1 MQVTTIGFDIA
12 KSVIQIHGVD
22 AEGAVALRKRMTR
35 AGTVQFFS
43 RLPPCLVGMEACG
56 GAHQWARELAAFGH
70 DVRLISPLYVK
81 PYVKRSK
88 TDAADAAAICEAVS
102 RPHMRFVPVK
112 SCDEQALAQA
122 YKTRALLVAQRTAL
136 VNALRAHLT
145 EFGVVAP
152 LGPAG
157 AAKLI
162 GLIEAADTDLP
173 ELTREVLGELAGMI
187 AATQSRIATL
197 DARLARL
204 AASDEACKRL
214 MQVPG
219 VGPVAAG
226 TLRALADDVT
236 RFRTGRDFAAWLG
249 LTPRQN
255 SSGDKVRI
263 GSISKAGN
271 RELRTLLV
279 LGQMAVLRYA
289 QARPDKASAWLAAM
303 IKRRPPLV
311 VAVAMAARTARIIW
325 AMLARG
331 EAYRPGGAPGRQPDC
346 APITA

>member
-1 MQVTTIGFDIA
+1 MNVTTIGFDIA
-12 KSVIQIHGVD
+12 KGVIQIHGVD
-22 AEGAVALRKRMTR
+22 AAGLVTVRKRLSR
-35 AGTVQFFS
+35 AGALSFFA
-43 RLPPCLVGMEACG
+43 RLESCLVGMEACG
-56 GAHQWARELAAFGH
+56 GAHYWARELTSFGH
-70 DVRLISPLYVK
+70 RVRLISPLYVK

-112 SCDEQALAQA
+112 SRDDQALAQA
-122 YKTRALLVAQRTAL
+122 YKTRGLLVAQRTAL

-145 EFGVVAP
+145 EFGLVAP

-157 AAKLI
+157 AARLI
-162 GLIEAADTDLP
+162 GLVRANEAPLP
-173 ELTREVLGELAGMI
+173 ELARETLVELADMIEATEARI
-187 AATQSRIATL
+187 AAF
-197 DARLARL
+197 DARLKRL
-204 AASDEACKRL
+204 AAGDEAIRRL
-214 MQVPG
+214 MKVPG

-226 TLRALADDVT
+226 TIRALAGDVT

-263 GSISKAGN
+263 GAISKAGN

-279 LGQMAVLRYA
+279 MGQLAVLRYA
-289 QARPDKASAWLAAM
+289 LAKPAKASAWLAGM
-303 IKRRPPLV
+303 IKRRPRLV
-311 VAVAMAARTARIIW
+311 VAVAMAAKTARILW

-331 EAYRPGGAPGRQPDC
+331 ESYRPFQASTM
-346 APITA
+346 AA

>member
-1 MQVTTIGFDIA
+1 MKVTTIGFDIA
-12 KSVIQIHGVD
+12 KGVIQVHGVD
-22 AEGAVALRKRMTR
+22 AAGGVTLRKRLSR
-35 AGTVQFFS
+35 AGALKFFAS
-43 RLPPCLVGMEACG
+43 LEPCLIGVEACG
-56 GAHQWARELAAFGH
+56 GAHYWARELASFGH
-70 DVRLISPLYVK
+70 AVRLISPLYVK

-102 RPHMRFVPVK
+102 RPHMRFVAIK
-112 SCDEQALAQA
+112 SRDEQALAQA
-122 YKTRALLVAQRTAL
+122 YKTRGLLVAQRTAL

-157 AAKLI
+157 AARLVALVRAK
-162 GLIEAADTDLP
+162 EQPLP
-173 ELTREVLGELAGMI
+173 ELAYETLAELADMIEATHARI
-187 AATQSRIATL
+187 AAF
-197 DARLARL
+197 DARLKRL
-204 AASDEACKRL
+204 AAADEASRRL

-226 TLRALADDVT
+226 TIRALAGDVT
-236 RFRTGRDFAAWLG
+236 RFRRGRDFAAWLG

-263 GSISKAGN
+263 GAISKAGN

-279 LGQMAVLRYA
+279 MGQLAVLRRA
-289 QARPDKASAWLAAM
+289 LDAPAKASPWLTAM
-303 IKRRPPLV
+303 IKRRPRLV
-311 VAVAMAARTARIIW
+311 VAVAMAAKTARVVW

-331 EAYRPGGAPGRQPDC
+331 EAYQPHSN
-346 APITA
+346 ATAT

>member
-1 MQVTTIGFDIA
+1 
-12 KSVIQIHGVD
+12 
-22 AEGAVALRKRMTR
+22 
-35 AGTVQFFS
+35 
-43 RLPPCLVGMEACG
+43 MEACG
-56 GAHQWARELAAFGH
+56 GAHHWARELASFGH
-70 DVRLISPLYVK
+70 EVRLISPAYVK

-112 SCDEQALAQA
+112 SLEDQALAQA

-152 LGPAG
+152 QGPAG
-157 AAKLI
+157 AGRLI
-162 GLIEAADTDLP
+162 GLVRAGEEPLPDLARQTLVELADMIEATQ
-173 ELTREVLGELAGMI
+173 ERI
-187 AATQSRIATL
+187 AAFDERL
-197 DARLARL
+197 ERLAR
-204 AASDEACKRL
+204 SDEASRRL
-214 MQVPG
+214 MKVPG
-219 VGPVAAG
+219 VGPVGAG
-226 TLRALADDVT
+226 TIRALAGDVT

-263 GSISKAGN
+263 GAISKAGN

-279 LGQMAVLRYA
+279 LGQMAVMRYA
-289 QARPDKASAWLAAM
+289 RARPQQASRWLIALM
-303 IKRRPPLV
+303 KRRPPLV
-311 VAVAMAARTARIIW
+311 VAVAMAAKTARIIW

-331 EAYRPGGAPGRQPDC
+331 EAYRPRA
-346 APITA
+346 A

>member
-1 MQVTTIGFDIA
+1 MNVTTIGFDIA
-12 KSVIQIHGVD
+12 KGVIQIHGVD
-22 AEGAVALRKRMTR
+22 AAGVVTVRKRMSR
-35 AGTVQFFS
+35 AGTLSFFA
-43 RLPPCLVGMEACG
+43 RLEPCLVGMEACG
-56 GAHQWARELAAFGH
+56 GAHYWGRELASFGH
-70 DVRLISPLYVK
+70 TVRLISPLYVK

-112 SCDEQALAQA
+112 SRDDQALAQA
-122 YKTRALLVAQRTAL
+122 YKTRGLLVAQRTAL

-145 EFGVVAP
+145 EFGIVAP

-157 AAKLI
+157 AARLI
-162 GLIEAADTDLP
+162 ALVRANEEPLP
-173 ELTREVLGELAGMI
+173 ELARRTLVELADMI
-187 AATQSRIATL
+187 EATQARITIF
-197 DARLARL
+197 DARLKQL
-204 AASDEACKRL
+204 AAADEASRRL
-214 MQVPG
+214 MKVPG
-219 VGPVAAG
+219 IGPVAAG
-226 TLRALADDVT
+226 TIRALAGDVT

-263 GSISKAGN
+263 GAISKAGN

-279 LGQMAVLRYA
+279 LGQLAVLRYA
-289 QARPDKASAWLAAM
+289 RAAPAKTSAWLAGM

-311 VAVAMAARTARIIW
+311 VAVAMAAKTARIIW

-331 EAYRPGGAPGRQPDC
+331 ESYRPFQASTTP
-346 APITA
+346 A

>member
-1 MQVTTIGFDIA
+1 MNVTTIGFDIA
-12 KSVIQIHGVD
+12 KGVIQIHGVD
-22 AEGAVALRKRMTR
+22 ACGAVVVRKRMSR
-35 AGTVQFFS
+35 AGTLSFFS
-43 RLPPCLVGMEACG
+43 RLQRCLVGMEACG
-56 GAHQWARELAAFGH
+56 GAHQWARDLAAFGH
-70 DVRLISPLYVK
+70 EVRLISPLYVK

-88 TDAADAAAICEAVS
+88 TDAADAAAICEAVG

-112 SCDEQALAQA
+112 SRADQALAQA
-122 YKTRALLVAQRTAL
+122 YKTRGLLVAQRTAL

-145 EFGVVAP
+145 EFGIVAP

-162 GLIEAADTDLP
+162 GLVEAADTDLP
-173 ELTREVLGELAGMI
+173 ELTREVLGELVGMI
-187 AATQSRIATL
+187 AATQARIAAL

-204 AASDEACKRL
+204 AAEDEACRRL
-214 MQVPG
+214 MAVPG

-226 TLRALADDVT
+226 TIRALAGDVR
-236 RFRTGRDFAAWLG
+236 RFKTGRDFAAWLG

-263 GSISKAGN
+263 GAISKAGN

-279 LGQMAVLRYA
+279 LGQMAVLRH
-289 QARPDKASAWLAAM
+289 ARATPAKASAWLAAL
-303 IKRRPPLV
+303 IQRRPPLV
-311 VAVAMAARTARIIW
+311 VAVAMAAKTARVIW

-331 EAYRPGGAPGRQPDC
+331 EAYRPGRQPQ
-346 APITA
+346 AA

>member
-1 MQVTTIGFDIA
+1 MEVCTIGFDIA
-12 KSVIQIHGVD
+12 KGVFQIHGVD
-22 AEGAVALRKRMTR
+22 AVGAVTVRKRLSR
-35 AGTVQFFS
+35 AGALSFFAK
-43 RLPPCLVGMEACG
+43 LPPCLIGMEACG
-56 GAHQWARELAAFGH
+56 GAHHWARALASFGH
-70 DVRLISPLYVK
+70 SVRLISPLYVK

-112 SCDEQALAQA
+112 SREDQALAQA

-157 AAKLI
+157 AARLI
-162 GLIEAADTDLP
+162 ALVRADEGSLP
-173 ELTREVLGELAGMI
+173 ELTRQTLVELADMIETTQTRI
-187 AATQSRIATL
+187 AAF
-197 DARLARL
+197 DGRLKRL
-204 AASDEACKRL
+204 AANDEASRRL
-214 MQVPG
+214 MKVPG
-219 VGPVAAG
+219 IGPVAAG
-226 TLRALADDVT
+226 TIRALVGDVG
-236 RFRTGRDFAAWLG
+236 RFKTGRDFAAWLG

-263 GSISKAGN
+263 GAISKAGN

-279 LGQMAVLRYA
+279 MGQLAVLRYA
-289 QARPDKASAWLAAM
+289 LATPSKASAWLAGM

-311 VAVAMAARTARIIW
+311 VAVAMAAKTARIIW

-331 EAYRPGGAPGRQPDC
+331 EAYQPQRV
-346 APITA
+346 AAAA